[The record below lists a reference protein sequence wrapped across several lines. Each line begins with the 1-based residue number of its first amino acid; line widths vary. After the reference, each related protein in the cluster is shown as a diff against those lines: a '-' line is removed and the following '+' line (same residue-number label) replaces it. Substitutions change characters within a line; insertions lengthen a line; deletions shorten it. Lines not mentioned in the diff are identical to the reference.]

1 MTRLE
6 DGAYRA
12 EYRGFFGDGAAQFEK
27 RGDAIIG
34 QDLVGAQY
42 FGTCRETGAGTWRFD
57 LDLHIGVPA
66 TLVTDGTHH
75 HAGEHIP
82 ISLEISADD
91 LGRPVT
97 VKLPGGPLQLTIDR
111 IGELPTA

>member
-34 QDLVGAQY
+34 SDLVGAQY
-42 FGTCRETGAGTWRFD
+42 FGTCRETGANRWRFE
-57 LDLHIGVPA
+57 LDLHIGAPS
-66 TLVTDGTHH
+66 TLVTDGKLHE
-75 HAGEHIP
+75 AGEHIP
-82 ISLEISADD
+82 ISLEISAED
-91 LGRPVT
+91 LGKPVT
-97 VKLPGGPLQLTIDR
+97 VQLPGGPLQLTIDR
-111 IGELPTA
+111 VGELPNA